1 MEAIAA
7 RTESLSI
14 AKLQEMAQLLND
26 DFREGA
32 DMVMSAV
39 INALEAK
46 MPEAE
51 FVAFCEAL

>member
-1 MEAIAA
+1 METIAA